1 MVPFSEYLQL
11 FTRYEFL
18 AIQYYLTW
26 AASLFF
32 MFAIICKNHPIKSN
46 IFEALGMLFVF
57 SAFFHCFS

>member
-1 MVPFSEYLQL
+1 MISFSEYVLL
-11 FTRYEFL
+11 FGRFEFL
-18 AIQYYLTW
+18 SIQYGLTW
-26 AASLFF
+26 ASSLFF

>member
-1 MVPFSEYLQL
+1 MISFDAYLVL

-18 AIQYYLTW
+18 IIQYWLTW
-26 AASLFF
+26 ASSLFF
-32 MFAIICKNHPIKSN
+32 MIAIICKNHPIKSN